1 MQKEKKII
9 RYRSIYAP
17 AQFPKEL
24 EHLSNREKI
33 AAGLLVPV
41 FEGEEE
47 RGNPSS
53 DNNCQQFNAIN
64 QHEDDRSTRTHQGS
78 DNHSNGNTSESSSNN
93 LDDLS
98 VRANASDSNA
108 SQNF

>member
-1 MQKEKKII
+1 MPLPSFLKNWNTFLIEKK
-9 RYRSIYAP
+9 SQLACL
-17 AQFPKEL
+17 FLFSKV
-24 EHLSNREKI
+24 KK
-33 AAGLLVPV
+33 
-41 FEGEEE
+41 

-53 DNNCQQFNAIN
+53 DNNCQQFNAID
-64 QHEDDRSTRTHQGS
+64 QHEDGRSTRTHQGS
-78 DNHSNGNTSESSSNN
+78 DNHSNGNTSESSSSN